1 MFLQDLKKAKPV
13 LQEVLGHYLIFLAL
27 FFCFR
32 LAVLLQYGEL
42 FTELSWGQLALSL
55 LEGTRFDLAS
65 TSILLLVPML
75 VLTFPLRFTGSS
87 IYRKLIQ
94 AIVYLQMLGLIIFLS
109 ADFVYFSHV
118 KRHITNELLFLAND
132 TEYLLLEAKA
142 QWPAILGVLIAAVL
156 CFPLF
161 L

>member
-65 TSILLLVPML
+65 TSILLLVPIL

-94 AIVYLQMLGLIIFLS
+94 AIVYLQILGLIIS
-109 ADFVYFSHV
+109 
-118 KRHITNELLFLAND
+118 
-132 TEYLLLEAKA
+132 
-142 QWPAILGVLIAAVL
+142 
-156 CFPLF
+156 
-161 L
+161 

>member
-42 FTELSWGQLALSL
+42 FADLSWGQLALSL

-109 ADFVYFSHV
+109 ADF
-118 KRHITNELLFLAND
+118 A
-132 TEYLLLEAKA
+132 
-142 QWPAILGVLIAAVL
+142 PGVAT
-156 CFPLF
+156 C
-161 L
+161 